1 MADIKL
7 NPLIEQAHGK
17 MGGVVF
23 KKYQDRTIIAEKAQ
37 PKQPNTPAQQAT
49 KQNFRLAALY
59 GKTVMANPETK
70 AGYAAAAAAKKVPVF
85 SLIVAD
91 FLNPPVVDQI
101 DLSAYTGKTG
111 DLIKVWAHD
120 EYKVTG
126 VQIIIRDNNGTT
138 LEQGA
143 AVLSDTDGSWDYT
156 ATTNLSAD
164 EHVAIEVDASNL
176 PGHVG
181 TKTTDQ
187 VSLTKNLSAK
197 PAAGKSKTASRKK

>member
-1 MADIKL
+1 MANIKL

-23 KKYQDRTIIAEKAQ
+23 KKYQDRTILAEKAQ

-49 KQNFRLAALY
+49 RQNFRLAAIY
-59 GKTVMANPETK
+59 GKTVMANPQTK
-70 AGYAAAAAAKKVPVF
+70 AGYAAAAAAKKVPIF

-91 FLNPPVVDQI
+91 FLNPPVVDEI
-101 DLSAYTGKTG
+101 DMSGYGGKVG
-111 DLIKVWAHD
+111 NVIKVWAHD

-126 VQIIIRDNNGTT
+126 VQVVVRDNNGTT

-143 AVLSDTDGSWDYT
+143 AVQSATDGSWDYT

-164 EHVAIEVDASNL
+164 EHVVIEVDATDL

-181 TKTTDQ
+181 SKLSDEL
-187 VSLTKNLSAK
+187 SLTKNLSTK
-197 PAAGKSKTASRKK
+197 PAAAKGKAVRKKK

>member
-1 MADIKL
+1 MAKIKL
-7 NPLIEQAHGK
+7 NPVLEQMHGK
-17 MGGVVF
+17 VGGLVF
-23 KKYQDRTIIAEKAQ
+23 KKYQDRTIVAEKAQ

-49 KQNFRLAALY
+49 RQNFRLAALY
-59 GKTVMANPETK
+59 GKTVMANPETA

-91 FLNPPVVDQI
+91 FLNPPVVDEI
-101 DLSAYTGKTG
+101 DLSNYSGKTG
-111 DLIKVWAHD
+111 DIIKVRAHD

-126 VQIIIRDNNGTT
+126 VQVIIRDNNGTT

-143 AVLSDTDGSWDYT
+143 AALSDADGAWDYT
-156 ATTNLSAD
+156 ATTSLTAD
-164 EHVAIEVDASNL
+164 EQVVIEVDATDL

-187 VSLTKNLSAK
+187 VSLTKSLSVK
-197 PAAGKSKTASRKK
+197 PAGKNKPAGRKK